1 MKKFLVL
8 SLCLLLCV
16 SLLFCA
22 KKKEEA
28 PKPAAVATPG
38 NIVEV
43 LSADGHFTTLMGAI
57 TAAGLAD
64 TLKSAG
70 PFTVFAPPDS
80 VFAKLPPGTV
90 ESLMQDVPA
99 LKSILLYHVI
109 PAKVMAADF
118 ATTPKYASWLGDTLK
133 TMSMPGGKAMIN
145 DANIL
150 TADVPAKNG
159 VIHVIDKVLQPP
171 PKKTEPAPAAKA
183 PAKKA
188 TAKKAPAKKTVKK

>member
-16 SLLFCA
+16 SFLFCA

-28 PKPAAVATPG
+28 PKQAAAPEPG
-38 NIVEV
+38 SIIEV
-43 LSADGHFTTLMGAI
+43 LSADGHYTTLVSAL

-90 ESLMQDVPA
+90 ESLMQDVPT
-99 LKSILLYHVI
+99 LKTILLYHVI
-109 PAKVMAADF
+109 PMKVMAADI
-118 ATTPKYASWLGDTLK
+118 ATTPKYTTLLGDTLK
-133 TMSMPGGKAMIN
+133 VMTMADGKVMVN
-145 DANIL
+145 DANVVN
-150 TADVPAKNG
+150 ADVPAKNG
-159 VIHVIDKVLQPP
+159 VIHSIDKVLQPP
-171 PKKTEPAPAAKA
+171 PKKAEPAPAKA
-183 PAKKA
+183 H
-188 TAKKAPAKKTVKK
+188 AKKTGKK